1 MSLCFWA
8 VCSTM
13 LRAAWQG
20 TVMATA
26 TVMATENTD
35 ATVIT
40 DATENTG
47 VTVITVITARKGKI
61 IKRISK
67 VLPNENI

>member
-8 VCSTM
+8 VCSIM

-40 DATENTG
+40 G

-61 IKRISK
+61 IKRIRK
-67 VLPNENI
+67 ALPNENI